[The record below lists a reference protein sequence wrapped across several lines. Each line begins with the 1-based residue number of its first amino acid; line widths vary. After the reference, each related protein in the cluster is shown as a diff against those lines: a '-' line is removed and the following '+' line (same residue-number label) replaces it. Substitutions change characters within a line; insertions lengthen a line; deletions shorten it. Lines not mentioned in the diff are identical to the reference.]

1 MADTRLITEAD
12 IPAAMRLKEAAGWN
26 QTEAD
31 WRNVMRLAPDGCF
44 GIDAGGALAA
54 TATAVCYGQE
64 LAWIGMVLTHP
75 EHRGK
80 GYARAL
86 MERALE
92 HLDARGVT
100 WIKLDAT
107 DMGRPLYAR
116 LEFTDECAIERW
128 GRPEGETPK
137 PFTLPPWRRSEW
149 RELDRAA
156 FGADRSALLEVLAP
170 LGSASIPGEGYGMGR
185 AGTRAAYFGPCVSRT
200 PEAARQLLRWFLAQH
215 PGEAVY
221 WDLLP
226 GNAAA
231 AELAGEFGFAPLR
244 RLMRMA
250 RPGHPGA
257 GFIRNDCH
265 TFAIAG
271 FEYG

>member
-1 MADTRLITEAD
+1 
-12 IPAAMRLKEAAGWN
+12 
-26 QTEAD
+26 
-31 WRNVMRLAPDGCF
+31 
-44 GIDAGGALAA
+44 
-54 TATAVCYGQE
+54 
-64 LAWIGMVLTHP
+64 
-75 EHRGK
+75 
-80 GYARAL
+80 
-86 MERALE
+86 
-92 HLDARGVT
+92 
-100 WIKLDAT
+100 
-107 DMGRPLYAR
+107 
-116 LEFTDECAIERW
+116 
-128 GRPEGETPK
+128 
-137 PFTLPPWRRSEW
+137 
-149 RELDRAA
+149 
-156 FGADRSALLEVLAP
+156 
-170 LGSASIPGEGYGMGR
+170 MGR

-250 RPGHPGA
+250 RPGLPGA